1 MKVLV
6 ALSILFNGVVPSC
19 SSKFISRSITT
30 AFTRGGGCQ
39 PTKTTERKTFKLIQ
53 VQIIHRHGDR
63 TPITPMAE
71 REFWE
76 STLPSKELLDKVA
89 EKTKIIRK
97 DNAATQAH
105 AAGGIGPFGKL
116 TQLGLLQMVKVGEEI
131 RSSLHLDDS
140 NHHENEEVR
149 SIDQD
154 GHVHINHGCLFTNSN
169 PIHPSKLKITST
181 DFPRTIQSVQALLLG
196 LFPEGYDGIIEID
209 ARHTDIMIPDPQP
222 RLSEEQVQLERV
234 LSQRSH
240 LLEREKELEGIAGK
254 VSEVLHHLID
264 HDAPSHNW
272 GIGEETDVKQNIENQ
287 SSNGKKLTFSQL
299 AEVMTCLKVRNRL
312 PDGISEAD
320 YEIITSHSAW
330 KWFENLRNQELAK
343 LAMKPFLT
351 LITKTMQQAIINHYD
366 EPIMHIYSCHD
377 SSLIGLIC
385 ALKLEQPAK
394 WPEYGSFLKVEL
406 FECHHPIHKGENGN
420 DTENYYVRFSLNGD
434 ILKSSWGVGC
444 DGYPQAAEMIS
455 LKHLTSSIED
465 EHNNYK

>member
-1 MKVLV
+1 MKGLA
-6 ALSILFNGVVPSC
+6 ALSMLSYLVPSC
-19 SSKFISRSITT
+19 RSTSFNRQIT
-30 AFTRGGGCQ
+30 AFTRGGGNQ
-39 PTKTTERKTFKLIQ
+39 VTKTAERKTFKLIQ

-63 TPITPMAE
+63 TPITPLVG

-76 STLPSKELLDKVA
+76 STLPSKALLDKVA
-89 EKTKIIRK
+89 EKTKIIRE
-97 DNAATQAH
+97 DNANVQAH

-140 NHHENEEVR
+140 NYHESEEVH
-149 SIDQD
+149 SIDQH

-209 ARHTDIMIPDPQP
+209 ARHTNIMIPDPQP

-240 LLEREKELEGIAGK
+240 LLERERELEGIAAK
-254 VSEVLHHLID
+254 VSEMLHHLID
-264 HDAPSHNW
+264 HNVPSQNW
-272 GIGEETDVKQNIENQ
+272 GIGEEKDATQNVGNQ
-287 SSNGKKLTFSQL
+287 SSNRKKLTFSQL
-299 AEVMTCLKVRNRL
+299 SEVMTCLKVRNIL
-312 PDGISEAD
+312 PDGITDND
-320 YEIITSHSAW
+320 YEIISSHSAW

-351 LITKTMQQAIINHYD
+351 VITKTMQQGIINHYD
-366 EPIMHIYSCHD
+366 EPTMYIYSCHD

-385 ALKLEQPAK
+385 ALKLQQPAK

-406 FECHHPIHKGENGN
+406 FECHHPISGEQNQS
-420 DTENYYVRFSLNGD
+420 DTENFYVRFSLNGE
-434 ILKSSWGVGC
+434 ILKSSWGVGR
-444 DGYPQAAEMIS
+444 DGYPEPAEMIS

-465 EHNNYK
+465 EHNGSN

>member
-1 MKVLV
+1 MKSSAVL
-6 ALSILFNGVVPSC
+6 LFFSYLLTVC
-19 SSKFISRSITT
+19 SSNVFDRSIT
-30 AFTRGGGCQ
+30 AFTRGGGSQ

-63 TPITPMAE
+63 TPITPLVE

-76 STLPSKELLDKVA
+76 STLPSESLLDKVA
-89 EKTKIIRK
+89 EKTKIIRE
-97 DNAATQAH
+97 NNENVQAH

-131 RSSLHLDDS
+131 RSSLHLDDT
-140 NHHENEEVR
+140 HYHESEEVH
-149 SIDQD
+149 SIDRH
-154 GHVHINHGCLFTNSN
+154 GHVHINNGCLFTNSN

-181 DFPRTIQSVQALLLG
+181 DFPRTIQSVQGLLLG
-196 LFPEGYDGIIEID
+196 LFPDGYDGIIEID

-222 RLSEEQVQLERV
+222 RLSEEQVHLERV

-240 LLEREKELEGIAGK
+240 LLEREKELEGIAVK
-254 VSEVLHHLID
+254 VSEMLHHLID
-264 HDAPSHNW
+264 HNAPSQNW
-272 GIGEETDVKQNIENQ
+272 GIGEEKDAQQNVEIQNT
-287 SSNGKKLTFSQL
+287 NGKKLTFSQL
-299 AEVMTCLKVRNRL
+299 SEVMTCLKVRNML
-312 PDGISEAD
+312 PEGINDSD
-320 YEIITSHSAW
+320 YQIITSHSAW

-351 LITKTMQQAIINHYD
+351 LITKTMQQGIINHD
-366 EPIMHIYSCHD
+366 NEPIMHIYSCHD

-406 FECHHPIHKGENGN
+406 FECHNQISEEEN
-420 DTENYYVRFSLNGD
+420 DDDDEHYYVRFSLNGD
-434 ILKSSWGVGC
+434 ILKSSWGIGR
-444 DGYPQAAEMIS
+444 DGYPEAAEMIS

-465 EHNNYK
+465 EHNSHKK